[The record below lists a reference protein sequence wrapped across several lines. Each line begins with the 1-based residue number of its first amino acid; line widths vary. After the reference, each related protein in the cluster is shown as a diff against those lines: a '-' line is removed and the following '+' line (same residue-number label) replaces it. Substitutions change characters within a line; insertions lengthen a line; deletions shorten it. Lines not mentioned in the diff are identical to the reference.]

1 MTCSSSLHYLIIS
14 VSDISHPLALEPVY
28 LDQFSFQQDRQ
39 IRNCP
44 IESDCACADA
54 DDRSQTI
61 ILVPLKDQETPTRDQ
76 K

>member
-1 MTCSSSLHYLIIS
+1 MTSSSSLHYLVFS

-28 LDQFSFQQDRQ
+28 LDQFSFQQDKQ

-44 IESDCACADA
+44 IESDCACAD
-54 DDRSQTI
+54 DRSQII
-61 ILVPLKDQETPTRDQ
+61 ILVPQKDQETPTRDR